1 MGEATFAQFD
11 DNAGKILQAAAVAGG
26 LSMRRHGCLPG
37 RRAGCE
43 QTKKRGAD
51 MKASCMTALL
61 ATAHRSLTRVR
72 KQERAM
78 NRSCRELTL
87 TEALSDPL
95 VRTVMAADGVDP
107 RELEATMNRIAGVV
121 ARNSPHLRERAAR
134 PAGCY

>member
-1 MGEATFAQFD
+1 M
-11 DNAGKILQAAAVAGG
+11 VHG
-26 LSMRRHGCLPG
+26 LVPW
-37 RRAGCE
+37 
-43 QTKKRGAD
+43 
-51 MKASCMTALL
+51 
-61 ATAHRSLTRVR
+61 VR

-134 PAGCY
+134 PCRLPLSAGE